1 LRAAG
6 YREPMMGVAEGV
18 TRYVESLISKGAPS
32 P

>member
-6 YREPMMGVAEGV
+6 YQAPMMTVAQGV
-18 TRYVESLISKGAPS
+18 TRYVESLISEGAPS